1 MLGRPSVIGLAGH
14 MDNGMHVRSGLDL
27 SVALEVSSALAE
39 RGDSNAAKV
48 GGSSD
53 GGSGGGEGES
63 RTE

>member
-14 MDNGMHVRSGLDL
+14 MDNGIRVRSGLEL
-27 SVALEVSSALAE
+27 SVALEVASALAE

-48 GGSSD
+48 GS
-53 GGSGGGEGES
+53 SGGGGGGES